1 MTMEE
6 EMLMQQQHQ
15 QHQNQF
21 WGGFM
26 QHSSAG

>member
-6 EMLMQQQHQ
+6 EMLMQQHQ
-15 QHQNQF
+15 QHQF